1 MKLTRTTM
9 PQTIKEPAN
18 ETESRL
24 LDCALTLFASQGYAA
39 TSVRD
44 IISAAGV
51 TQPVL
56 YYYCKNKEDLFRRLV
71 RMKHEKAYEG
81 LAKLRKQSTDCIER
95 LRILMRGSFAFSA
108 ADPRIPQLMFQTF
121 YGPPIEGI
129 AEFIEA
135 LTARRYKTIVSI
147 MADGLSDGTLVGDT
161 AESLA
166 LIFCCIMDQHIN
178 IYTRIAANAT
188 ALTPQLADHLL
199 DVFLRG
205 TCAHRLHR
213 SKR

>member
-1 MKLTRTTM
+1 MKRTKQQAIM
-9 PQTIKEPAN
+9 EPAN

-44 IISAAGV
+44 IIGAAGV

-71 RMKHEKAYEG
+71 RWKHDNAYEG
-81 LAKLRKQSTDCIER
+81 LANLRKKTTDCAER

-108 ADPRIPQLMFQTF
+108 ADPRVPQLMFQTF

-135 LTARRYKTIVSI
+135 LTARRYKTIVRI
-147 MADGLSDGTLVGDT
+147 MADGLSDGTLDGGT

-166 LIFCCIMDQHIN
+166 LIFCCVMDQHIN
-178 IYTRIAANAT
+178 IYTRIASNAS

-205 TCAHRLHR
+205 AGTDRSHV